1 MIDFSILLFLQKLSL
16 FLAIIGNCNT
26 FSFTSYY
33 RLLYK
38 KEQKL
43 LISIVMLKDR
53 KLRGNT
59 EKSNIAIA
67 MLKRKLSFGG
77 TNIIFTDYMYVYRV
91 FISIFYKVNA
101 FFGQKNYFSILK
113 FYIFFLLRNG
123 SGTFMNIWKKNFKDK
138 NFCLKKPRTLGA

>member
-1 MIDFSILLFLQKLSL
+1 
-16 FLAIIGNCNT
+16 
-26 FSFTSYY
+26 
-33 RLLYK
+33 
-38 KEQKL
+38 
-43 LISIVMLKDR
+43 MLKDR

-123 SGTFMNIWKKNFKDK
+123 SGTFMNNWRKKF
-138 NFCLKKPRTLGA
+138 